1 MTNTKTN
8 LVGVFSVLAILIFG
22 VVLTNKVDL
31 GDGVPLLVIREKHS
45 GESIENVNVL
55 KSSRV
60 PAPQM
65 SDEMRDRLFAR

>member
-1 MTNTKTN
+1 MTNIKTN
-8 LVGVFSVLAILIFG
+8 LVGVLSVLAILMVG
-22 VVLTNKVDL
+22 VVLTNPDF
-31 GDGVPLLVIREKHS
+31 GSGVPLLVIREKHS

-55 KSSRV
+55 KTSRV